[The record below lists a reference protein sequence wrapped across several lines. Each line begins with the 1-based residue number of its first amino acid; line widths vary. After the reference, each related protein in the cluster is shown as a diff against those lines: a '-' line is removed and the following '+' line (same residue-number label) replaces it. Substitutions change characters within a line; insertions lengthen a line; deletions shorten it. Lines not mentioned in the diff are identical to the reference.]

1 MRCARS
7 APVRRP
13 DWSATPSEAVS
24 PRSDPDTLVLRST
37 SQSSEG
43 RGPNGRESHCGRGRG
58 TVGSPPEGEATM
70 AGEDT
75 RTIGTI
81 HDRLAKRLPPAAT
94 LTELYHVFQGYSGR
108 RLDEGW
114 LQSRL
119 VAP

>member
-70 AGEDT
+70 PGEDT
-75 RTIGTI
+75 RTIGPI
-81 HDRLAKRLPPAAT
+81 HDRLAKLWPTTEALTHLFHGVPRDQRRALDGRLQ
-94 LTELYHVFQGYSGR
+94 H
-108 RLDEGW
+108 
-114 LQSRL
+114 
-119 VAP
+119 APFVH